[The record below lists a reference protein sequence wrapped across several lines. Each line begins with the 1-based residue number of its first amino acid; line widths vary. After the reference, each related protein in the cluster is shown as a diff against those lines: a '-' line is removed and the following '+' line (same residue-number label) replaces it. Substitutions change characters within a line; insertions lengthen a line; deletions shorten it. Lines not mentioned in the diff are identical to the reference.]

1 MKGCSKSDVIYVI
14 YNLMWLMKA
23 GGINLQSVTKIMG
36 KTAIW
41 TVLSFSP
48 LPPLKNVEEQ

>member
-1 MKGCSKSDVIYVI
+1 
-14 YNLMWLMKA
+14 MWLMKA

>member
-14 YNLMWLMKA
+14 YNLIWIMKA

-41 TVLSFSP
+41 TILSFSP
-48 LPPLKNVEEQ
+48 LPLLKNVEEQ